1 MGIQAKTRKDRVCDA
16 CQGHIFGTAKD
27 LKSHASDCKRL
38 QALGLVF
45 PSIIAAGGRKEG

>member
-45 PSIIAAGGRKEG
+45 PSIIAAGGRKVG